1 MRIFAAVNNDSNL
14 SRRAAVIA
22 QHTKFVTDKTKKTED
37 KDMIETFCILMMVFC
52 IILFIVKGIGHA
64 GKALCATPKPS
75 SKKSCPESNK
85 GDLIQEIS
93 FEPPVKIIEEKL
105 RRKEKERKLREERY
119 WEEFPE
125 KYKGAVCDEEMK
137 AILDLARKENK
148 TKEEELILLFAKL
161 QVEDLYRK
169 KNATAN

>member
-1 MRIFAAVNNDSNL
+1 
-14 SRRAAVIA
+14 
-22 QHTKFVTDKTKKTED
+22 
-37 KDMIETFCILMMVFC
+37 MIEAFCILMMVFC
-52 IILFIVKGIGHA
+52 IVLFIVKGIGHA

-75 SKKSCPESNK
+75 SKKSCTESNK

-93 FEPPVKIIEEKL
+93 FELPPKIIEEDL
-105 RRKEKERKLREERY
+105 RQKAQERKLREKKY

-137 AILDLARKENK
+137 AILDLAHKDDK

-169 KNATAN
+169 KNATV

>member
-1 MRIFAAVNNDSNL
+1 
-14 SRRAAVIA
+14 
-22 QHTKFVTDKTKKTED
+22 
-37 KDMIETFCILMMVFC
+37 MIETFCILMMVFC
-52 IILFIVKGIGHA
+52 IVLFILKGLGHA
-64 GKALCATPKPS
+64 GKALCATPKSS

-93 FEPPVKIIEEKL
+93 FELPAKIIEEDL
-105 RRKEKERKLREERY
+105 RQKEQERKIREGKY

-137 AILDLARKENK
+137 AILDLAHKENK

-169 KNATAN
+169 KNATAKLN

>member
-1 MRIFAAVNNDSNL
+1 
-14 SRRAAVIA
+14 
-22 QHTKFVTDKTKKTED
+22 
-37 KDMIETFCILMMVFC
+37 MIETFCILMMLFC
-52 IILFIVKGIGHA
+52 IVLFIVKGIGHA

-75 SKKSCPESNK
+75 LKKSCPESNE

-93 FEPPVKIIEEKL
+93 YELPAKIIEEDL
-105 RRKEKERKLREERY
+105 RQKAQERKLREKKY

-125 KYKGAVCDEEMK
+125 KYKGAVCEEEMK

-148 TKEEELILLFAKL
+148 TKDGELTLLFAKL

-169 KNATAN
+169 KKHNGID

>member
-1 MRIFAAVNNDSNL
+1 
-14 SRRAAVIA
+14 
-22 QHTKFVTDKTKKTED
+22 
-37 KDMIETFCILMMVFC
+37 MIETFCILMMVFC

-64 GKALCATPKPS
+64 GKALCATPKSS
-75 SKKSCPESNK
+75 SKKSCPE
-85 GDLIQEIS
+85 IQEIS
-93 FEPPVKIIEEKL
+93 FELPVEIIEEDL
-105 RRKEKERKLREERY
+105 RQKAQERKLREKKY

-148 TKEEELILLFAKL
+148 TKEEELTLLFAKL

-169 KNATAN
+169 KSAAAKLN

>member
-1 MRIFAAVNNDSNL
+1 
-14 SRRAAVIA
+14 
-22 QHTKFVTDKTKKTED
+22 
-37 KDMIETFCILMMVFC
+37 MIETFCILMMAFC

-64 GKALCATPKPS
+64 GKALCATPKSS
-75 SKKSCPESNK
+75 SKKSCPE
-85 GDLIQEIS
+85 IQEIS
-93 FEPPVKIIEEKL
+93 YQLPTKIIEEDL
-105 RRKEKERKLREERY
+105 RRKKQERKLREEKY

-137 AILDLARKENK
+137 DILDLARKENK

-169 KNATAN
+169 KNTTV

>member
-1 MRIFAAVNNDSNL
+1 
-14 SRRAAVIA
+14 
-22 QHTKFVTDKTKKTED
+22 
-37 KDMIETFCILMMVFC
+37 MIETFCILMMLFC
-52 IILFIVKGIGHA
+52 IVLFIVKGIGHA

-75 SKKSCPESNK
+75 SKKSYPESNK

-93 FEPPVKIIEEKL
+93 FELPEKIIEEEL
-105 RRKEKERKLREERY
+105 RQKEQERKLREGKY

-137 AILDLARKENK
+137 AILDLAHKENK

-169 KNATAN
+169 KNAAAKLN

>member
-1 MRIFAAVNNDSNL
+1 
-14 SRRAAVIA
+14 
-22 QHTKFVTDKTKKTED
+22 
-37 KDMIETFCILMMVFC
+37 MIETFCILMMLFC
-52 IILFIVKGIGHA
+52 IVLFIVKGIGHA

-93 FEPPVKIIEEKL
+93 YELPEKIIEEDL
-105 RRKEKERKLREERY
+105 RQKEKERKIREGKY

-137 AILDLARKENK
+137 AILDLAHKENK

-169 KNATAN
+169 KNATAKLN

>member
-1 MRIFAAVNNDSNL
+1 
-14 SRRAAVIA
+14 
-22 QHTKFVTDKTKKTED
+22 
-37 KDMIETFCILMMVFC
+37 MIETFCILMMVFC

-75 SKKSCPESNK
+75 SKKSCPE
-85 GDLIQEIS
+85 IQEIS
-93 FEPPVKIIEEKL
+93 FKLPVKIIEEDL
-105 RRKEKERKLREERY
+105 QRKAQERKLREKKY

-125 KYKGAVCDEEMK
+125 KYKGAVCDDEMK

-148 TKEEELILLFAKL
+148 TKEEELTLLFAKL

-169 KNATAN
+169 KSATAKLN

>member
-1 MRIFAAVNNDSNL
+1 
-14 SRRAAVIA
+14 
-22 QHTKFVTDKTKKTED
+22 
-37 KDMIETFCILMMVFC
+37 MIETFCILMMVFC

-64 GKALCATPKPS
+64 GKALCATPKSS
-75 SKKSCPESNK
+75 SKKSCPE
-85 GDLIQEIS
+85 IQEIS
-93 FEPPVKIIEEKL
+93 FELPAKIIEEDL
-105 RRKEKERKLREERY
+105 RQKAQERKLREKIY

-148 TKEEELILLFAKL
+148 TKEEELTLLFAKL

-169 KNATAN
+169 KSATAKLN

>member
-1 MRIFAAVNNDSNL
+1 
-14 SRRAAVIA
+14 
-22 QHTKFVTDKTKKTED
+22 
-37 KDMIETFCILMMVFC
+37 MIETFCILMMVFC

-64 GKALCATPKPS
+64 GKAMCATPKSS
-75 SKKSCPESNK
+75 SKKSCPE
-85 GDLIQEIS
+85 IQEIS
-93 FEPPVKIIEEKL
+93 FELPAKIIEEDL
-105 RRKEKERKLREERY
+105 RQKAQERKLREEKY

-148 TKEEELILLFAKL
+148 TKDEELTLLFAKL

-169 KNATAN
+169 KSAAAKLN

>member
-1 MRIFAAVNNDSNL
+1 
-14 SRRAAVIA
+14 
-22 QHTKFVTDKTKKTED
+22 
-37 KDMIETFCILMMVFC
+37 MIETFCILMMLFC
-52 IILFIVKGIGHA
+52 IVLFIVKGIGHA

-75 SKKSCPESNK
+75 SKKSCPE
-85 GDLIQEIS
+85 IQEIS
-93 FEPPVKIIEEKL
+93 YQLPAKIIEEDL
-105 RRKEKERKLREERY
+105 QRKKQERKLREKKY

-137 AILDLARKENK
+137 AILDLAHKENK

-169 KNATAN
+169 KNATAKLN

>member
-1 MRIFAAVNNDSNL
+1 
-14 SRRAAVIA
+14 
-22 QHTKFVTDKTKKTED
+22 
-37 KDMIETFCILMMVFC
+37 MIETFCILMMVFC

-75 SKKSCPESNK
+75 SKKSCPE
-85 GDLIQEIS
+85 IQEIS
-93 FEPPVKIIEEKL
+93 FELPTKIIEEDL
-105 RRKEKERKLREERY
+105 RQKAQERKLREKKY

-125 KYKGAVCDEEMK
+125 KYKGAVCEEEMK

-148 TKEEELILLFAKL
+148 TKEEDLTLLFAKL

-169 KNATAN
+169 KSATAKLN

>member
-1 MRIFAAVNNDSNL
+1 
-14 SRRAAVIA
+14 
-22 QHTKFVTDKTKKTED
+22 
-37 KDMIETFCILMMVFC
+37 MIETFCILMMVFC

-64 GKALCATPKPS
+64 GKALCATPKSS
-75 SKKSCPESNK
+75 SKKSCPE
-85 GDLIQEIS
+85 IQEIS
-93 FEPPVKIIEEKL
+93 FELPTKIIEEDL
-105 RRKEKERKLREERY
+105 RQKAQERKLREKKY

-148 TKEEELILLFAKL
+148 TKEEELTLLFAKL

-169 KNATAN
+169 KKHNGID

>member
-1 MRIFAAVNNDSNL
+1 
-14 SRRAAVIA
+14 
-22 QHTKFVTDKTKKTED
+22 
-37 KDMIETFCILMMVFC
+37 MIETFCILMMVFC

-64 GKALCATPKPS
+64 GKALCATPKSS
-75 SKKSCPESNK
+75 SKKSCPE
-85 GDLIQEIS
+85 IQEIS
-93 FEPPVKIIEEKL
+93 YQLPTKIIEEDL
-105 RRKEKERKLREERY
+105 RRKKQERKLREEKY

-148 TKEEELILLFAKL
+148 TKEEEITLLFAKL

-169 KNATAN
+169 KNTTV